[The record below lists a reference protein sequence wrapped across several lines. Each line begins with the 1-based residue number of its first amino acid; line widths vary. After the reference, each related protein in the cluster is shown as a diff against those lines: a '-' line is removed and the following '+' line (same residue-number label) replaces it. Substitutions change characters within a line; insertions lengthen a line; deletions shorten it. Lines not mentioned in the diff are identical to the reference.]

1 MAQRQKLVFIGI
13 LRSLGNG
20 CPETS
25 EEFSPQYEGN
35 MNELGLTVMNAGASY
50 AAPGALVNH
59 RDQVV

>member
-1 MAQRQKLVFIGI
+1 LVFIGI
-13 LRSLGNG
+13 LRLLGTG

-35 MNELGLTVMNAGASY
+35 MNELGLTVMNAGTNHP
-50 AAPGALVNH
+50 APGALGNY